1 MNKGVM
7 IYIHYVQNKE
17 CRRVTMMKY
26 KSQISVALVCCIL
39 GFMLAYQ
46 FKLLNNQAKNSKV
59 VGTNSDITV
68 EIEQYKKQKEEMQKN
83 IDDLQG
89 KIKNFEDA
97 AANRS
102 SESKAILAELETTR
116 LLTGTKDVQGQGV
129 VLYLSPNKNILGND
143 LTMDRITDKHL
154 VYIVNELIA
163 AGAEAVSI
171 NNIRITPRTGIRNS
185 GNNIRINEEN
195 VSPLERITIKAIG
208 DKELLAGTLAFP
220 GVLSEFD
227 SVSKYTYEK
236 LDNITINKYNKS
248 FKFEFAKP
256 VKQ

>member
-1 MNKGVM
+1 MMTGN
-7 IYIHYVQNKE
+7 HYVQNKE
-17 CRRVTMMKY
+17 CGRVRMKRY

-46 FKLLNNQAKNSKV
+46 FKLLNSQAKISKV
-59 VGTNSDITV
+59 GGTNSDITL

-102 SESKAILAELETTR
+102 DESKAILAELETTR

-129 VLYLSPNKNILGND
+129 VLYLTPNKNILGND
-143 LTMDRITDKHL
+143 LTIDRITDKHL
-154 VYIVNELIA
+154 VYIVNELVA
-163 AGAEAVSI
+163 GGAEAVSI
-171 NNIRITPRTGIRNS
+171 NNIRITPRTGIRTS

-195 VSPLERITIKAIG
+195 VSPLDRITIKAIG
-208 DKELLAGTLAFP
+208 DKELLAGTLGFP

-227 SVSKYTYEK
+227 LVSKYTYEK
-236 LDNITINKYNKS
+236 SDNITINKYNKG

-256 VKQ
+256 IKQ

>member
-1 MNKGVM
+1 M
-7 IYIHYVQNKE
+7 
-17 CRRVTMMKY
+17 RKY
-26 KSQISVALVCCIL
+26 YSQVSVALVCCIL

-46 FKLLNNQAKNSKV
+46 FRLLNGQAKNTKV
-59 VGTNSDITV
+59 TGSNNDITI
-68 EIEQYKKQKEEMQKN
+68 EIEQYKKQKEEMQKSL
-83 IDDLQG
+83 DDLQT
-89 KIKNFEDA
+89 KLKSYEEA

-102 SESKAILAELETTR
+102 DESKAILAELENTR

-129 VLYLSPNKNILGND
+129 VLYLTPNKSILGSD
-143 LTMDRITDKHL
+143 LTADRITDKHL

-163 AGAEAVSI
+163 GGAEAVSI

-208 DKELLAGTLAFP
+208 DKDILYQVLAFP
-220 GVLSEFD
+220 GVLSEFNA
-227 SVSKYTYEK
+227 VSKYTYEK
-236 LDNITINKYNKS
+236 SDNITINKYNKT